1 MQLDLFC
8 RETDPETC
16 VAPSPPARQLLER
29 AVVGVFSVGR
39 ELTDEQLVTLLPQH
53 HGPSVKSARSRM
65 TNAGFLRDTGKKLLN
80 ERGRWVIVW
89 GPA

>member
-8 RETDPETC
+8 RETDPETSF
-16 VAPSPPARQLLER
+16 APSPPARQLIER
-29 AVVGVFSVGR
+29 AILGMFAMGR
-39 ELTDEQLVTLLPQH
+39 ELTDEQLATLLPSF
-53 HGPSVKSARSRM
+53 HGPSVKTARSRL

-80 ERGRWVIVW
+80 DRGRWVIVW